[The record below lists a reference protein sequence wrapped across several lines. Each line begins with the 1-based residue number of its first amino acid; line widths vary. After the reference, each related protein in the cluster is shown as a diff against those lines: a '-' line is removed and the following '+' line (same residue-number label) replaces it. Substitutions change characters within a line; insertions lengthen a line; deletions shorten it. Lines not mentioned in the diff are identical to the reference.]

1 MTTTKVRNHNIADG
15 TISEKNLDESII
27 DAISQT
33 ITVPNLPPRINT
45 VSYAN
50 STFVVSSNTSVNTG
64 GGYIVITGKNFA
76 TGATVIV
83 DTTSAS
89 AVTRVSSTR
98 LNVQVPPKSA
108 ATYNLYVVNPDGG
121 TGIRVNAIRYSAL

>member
-1 MTTTKVRNHNIADG
+1 MSITKVSNHNITDR
-15 TISEKNLDESII
+15 TIAEIKLDESII
-27 DAISQT
+27 NAIAQT
-33 ITVPNLPPRINT
+33 ITVSNLPPRINA

-64 GGYIVITGKNFA
+64 GGYIVVTGKNFA

-89 AVTRVSSTR
+89 AVTRVNSTT

-121 TGIRVNAIRYSAL
+121 TGIRVNGIRYSAL